1 MRWIFLIFLLPLTIF
16 AENSLFYTPDR
27 IAAAKENINKY
38 PWAQKIRDRI
48 MNGDAHGY
56 YIGAE
61 YTSARELV
69 KKSDDF
75 IWELQPD
82 TTIGRFI
89 PEETKALCPQCGP
102 KARNINYYCPW
113 AVDPLNKP
121 YKIQCR
127 NCKYWFPDEKYPD
140 DGSGVKINGK
150 CYYMLREYAH
160 FVYMSYVGPGAAAL
174 SQAYLLTGDREYAR
188 KACIL
193 LTRVAAVYP
202 NYDDRFAL
210 TWYGEYGGQDP
221 RKPQHKGGL
230 ISDRI
235 WECFALTRFALAFDA
250 VKNYPENDPEL
261 VKYFRS
267 KGIDVNDT
275 AQWREFIRRSI
286 FRPAAK
292 AIFRKMIKGNDGMHQ
307 AASLAIALALNDH
320 SPDRRPNSR
329 DLVDF
334 VYHWDGHAANAINNL
349 ILPDGGG
356 HESPGYNGLRL
367 EYIKVERMME
377 AIRQAHPD
385 KYPLKRYPEIW
396 ASPKGEKF
404 FELFEK
410 LLLSGVSTPSIGD
423 SAGRYPFQNTL
434 KMPVIP
440 SPLKPEFYLFA
451 AKRYRN
457 PAFAAAIFKN
467 GRLSGGELW
476 ENIPEDDLRQLAAQA
491 PDKDGEKHNRLL
503 DSSGIAILESGKVP
517 ECRTVML
524 NYAGIRE
531 HWQADVL
538 SINIH
543 AFGMEHLR
551 DVGYPVSWNFCR
563 HFDYHNLA
571 HNTVTIDEKFQD
583 GGIGRA
589 LLYFDLP
596 GFSGISAEHTA
607 NNYKKAKDGKGLA
620 DIFRRTVVKNELSGN
635 DFYVLDIF
643 DVAGGT
649 QHDQSWH
656 SLPVKIV
663 PPQLNW
669 KKQSKGTLAGENVPE
684 FGSWVD
690 QWGDSRCD
698 VPSFIT
704 NVSKAPLNKTA
715 AWTWESGLPGAEAF
729 RIHIVPVSGTLEAIM
744 GSGRTPVWP
753 KGKKIDYL
761 FLRRK
766 TKFRE
771 PTRFLTILEPFKAQS
786 FIRDI
791 KVIKRSP
798 LIVEVIHKDG
808 SDRFTV
814 SPVKSPSVSI
824 CRTAKRG
831 DSSRSVS
838 VGEKV
843 FRTTVKKFD
852 GEKRTLVIG
861 DFKNSSAVLLPGRKI
876 RIFNRMRSNMFTIEK
891 VEKTSGGNLI
901 TIAEYPLLA
910 RAVCSQ
916 VNADGQ
922 LQLDADLVF
931 ARYMGGGSRGT
942 HYVGAW
948 FDAVGTAPQQLAAA
962 TENGLVT
969 PVKKLSKPELYVNKE
984 VSIWQAGVGDQ
995 LEIAIIEEK

>member
-1 MRWIFLIFLLPLTIF
+1 MKKLLFAICLPLLAW
-16 AENSLFYTPDR
+16 AEAPLFYTPER
-27 IAAAKENINKY
+27 VEAAKENIRKY
-38 PWAQKIRDRI
+38 PWAQKIQNRI
-48 MNGDAHGY
+48 MNGDPHGY

-61 YTSARELV
+61 YTSATALAG
-69 KKSDDF
+69 KSDDF

-89 PEETKALCPQCGP
+89 PEETKALCPVCGP
-102 KARNINYYCPW
+102 AARNVNYYCPW
-113 AVDPLNKP
+113 AIDPLNKP

-127 NCKYWFPDEKYPD
+127 NCKHWFPDEKYPD
-140 DGSGVKINGK
+140 DGNGINVNGK
-150 CYYMLREYAH
+150 RYYMLREYAH
-160 FVYMSYVGPGAAAL
+160 FVYMSYVGPGAAAC
-174 SQAYLLTGDREYAR
+174 SQAYLLTGNKEYAR

-202 NYDDRFAL
+202 NYNERFAR

-250 VKNYPENDPEL
+250 VKNYPESDPEL
-261 VKYFRS
+261 IKYFRS
-267 KGIDVNDT
+267 KGVNVKNAD
-275 AQWREFIRRSI
+275 QWREFIRQSI
-286 FRPAAK
+286 FRPAAQ
-292 AIFRKMIKGNDGMHQ
+292 ALFQKMIKGNDGMHQ

-320 SPDRRPNSR
+320 SPDRRPNSK
-329 DLVDF
+329 DLVNF
-334 VYHWDGHAANAINNL
+334 VYHWDGHAANVINNV

-367 EYIKVERMME
+367 EYIKVEKMME
-377 AIRQAHPD
+377 AIRLAHPAEYPLD
-385 KYPLKRYPEIW
+385 KYPKVW
-396 ASPKGEKF
+396 DSPKGEKF

-434 KMPVIP
+434 KMPVM
-440 SPLKPEFYLFA
+440 SSALKPEFYLFA

-467 GRLSGGELW
+467 GQLAGGELW
-476 ENIPEDDLRQLAAQA
+476 ESIPEDELRRLAALA
-491 PDKDGEKHNRLL
+491 PGKDAEKQNRLL
-503 DSSGIAILESGKVP
+503 DSYGIAILESGKVP

-583 GGIGRA
+583 GGIGRC

-596 GFSGISAEHTA
+596 GFSGVSAEHSA
-607 NNYKKAKDGKGLA
+607 NSYKKAKDGKGLA
-620 DIFRRTVVKNELSGN
+620 DIFRRTVIKNELPDGN
-635 DFYVLDIF
+635 FYVLDIF

-656 SLPVKIV
+656 SLPVKLI
-663 PPQLNW
+663 PPALNW

-690 QWGDSRCD
+690 KWGDTRCD
-698 VPSFIT
+698 VPSFVT
-704 NVSKAPLNKTA
+704 NVSKAPLDKIA
-715 AWTWESGLPGAEAF
+715 AWVWESGLPTQEAF
-729 RIHIVPVSGTLEAIM
+729 KVHIIPVSGKLEAIM

-753 KGKKIDYL
+753 AGKKIDYL
-761 FLRRK
+761 FLRRQ
-766 TKFRE
+766 TQFRE
-771 PTRFLTILEPFKAQS
+771 PTRFATILEPYRATP
-786 FIRDI
+786 FIKEI
-791 KVIKRSP
+791 KVISRMP
-798 LIVEVIHKDG
+798 LTIEVIHKDG
-808 SDRFTV
+808 SDRFTI
-814 SPVKSPSVSI
+814 SPVKNPAVSLRRTAVRNGESSVI
-824 CRTAKRG
+824 TIGEKMCRT
-831 DSSRSVS
+831 
-838 VGEKV
+838 KV
-843 FRTTVKKFD
+843 EKFD
-852 GEKRTLVIG
+852 GEKRQITVRNIDGISGSLT
-861 DFKNSSAVLLPGRKI
+861 KGRKI
-876 RIFNRMRSNMFTIEK
+876 RIFNSARSSIFTVEK
-891 VEKTSGGNLI
+891 VEKVSDKYVLTLE
-901 TIAEYPLLA
+901 EYPLLA
-910 RAVCSQ
+910 RAFCSGTAQ
-916 VNADGQ
+916 DGK

-931 ARYMGGGSRGT
+931 ARYMGGGYRGT
-942 HYVGAW
+942 PYVGAW
-948 FDAVGTAPQQLAAA
+948 FTAEGEEPQQLAAA
-962 TENGLVT
+962 TETGLIT
-969 PVKKLSKPELYVNKE
+969 PVNKLRDPGSYINKE
-984 VSIWQAGVGDQ
+984 ISIWQIGAGDTV
-995 LEIAIIEEK
+995 EIAVITKE

>member
-1 MRWIFLIFLLPLTIF
+1 MRGIGLIFLLPLAVF
-16 AENSLFYTPDR
+16 AGESLFYTPER
-27 IAAAKENINKY
+27 VSAAKENLRKY
-38 PWAQKIRDRI
+38 EWAQKIYSRI
-48 MNGDAHGY
+48 MNGDPHGY

-61 YTSARELV
+61 YTSARDLAG
-69 KKSDDF
+69 KSDDF

-89 PEETKALCPQCGP
+89 PEETKALCPECGP
-102 KARNINYYCPW
+102 AARNVNYYCPW
-113 AVDPLNKP
+113 TIDPLNKP
-121 YKIQCR
+121 FKIQCR

-140 DGSGVKINGK
+140 DGNGILHK
-150 CYYMLREYAH
+150 GKRYYMLREYAH
-160 FVYMSYVGPGAAAL
+160 FVYMSYVGPGIAAL
-174 SQAYLLTGDREYAR
+174 SQAYLLTGEREYAR

-193 LTRVAAVYP
+193 LTKVAAVYP
-202 NYDDRFAL
+202 NYDDRFSR

-235 WECFALTRFALAFDA
+235 WECFALTRFALAFDGI
-250 VKNYPENDPEL
+250 KNYPSEDPEL
-261 VKYFRS
+261 FKYFQS
-267 KGIDVNDT
+267 KGVAVKD
-275 AQWREFIRRSI
+275 AAEWREFIRKMI

-292 AIFRKMIKGNDGMHQ
+292 AIFSKMIKGNDGMHQ

-320 SPDRRPNSR
+320 SPERRPNSK
-329 DLVDF
+329 DLVNF
-334 VYHWDGHAANAINNL
+334 VYHWDGHAANVINNV

-377 AIRQAHPD
+377 AIRKAHPE
-385 KYPLKRYPEIW
+385 KYPFKEYPAIW
-396 ASPKGEKF
+396 DSPKGEKF

-423 SAGRYPFQNTL
+423 SAGRYPFQTAL
-434 KMPVIP
+434 KMPRIY
-440 SPLKPEFYLFA
+440 SALKPEFYLFA

-457 PAFAAAIFKN
+457 PSFAAAVFHN
-467 GRLSGGELW
+467 GKLSGGELW
-476 ENIPEDDLRQLAAQA
+476 ESIPEDELRALAAKA
-491 PDKDGEKHNRLL
+491 PGKNGEKQNRLL
-503 DSSGIAILESGKVP
+503 DSFGIAILESGKVP
-517 ECRTVML
+517 NCRTVML

-607 NNYKKAKDGKGLA
+607 NNYKKAKDGGPLA
-620 DIFRRTVVKNELSGN
+620 DIFRRTVIKNELSGG

-656 SLPVKIV
+656 SLPVKLI
-663 PPQLNW
+663 PPELPW
-669 KKQSKGTLAGENVPE
+669 KKQSKGTMAGENVPE

-690 QWGDSRCD
+690 RWGDRRCD

-704 NVSKAPLNKTA
+704 GVSRTVLGRVSF
-715 AWTWESGLPGAEAF
+715 WEWRSGLPTGEAF
-729 RIHIVPVSGTLEAIM
+729 RIHIVPLFKDMEAVM

-753 KGKKIDYL
+753 AGKKIDYL
-761 FLRRK
+761 FVRRQ

-771 PTRFLTILEPFKAQS
+771 ATRFLTVLEPYQRTPFV
-786 FIRDI
+786 REI
-791 KVIKRSP
+791 KVVSRTP
-798 LIVEVIHKDG
+798 LTVEIRHRDG
-808 SDRFTV
+808 VDKFTLPAVKSRTV
-814 SPVKSPSVSI
+814 SIRRTAVRNGKSRTVRIGEKI
-824 CRTAKRG
+824 CR
-831 DSSRSVS
+831 SRV
-838 VGEKV
+838 E
-843 FRTTVKKFD
+843 KFD
-852 GEKRTLVIG
+852 GEKRLVVIRNFAG
-861 DFKNSSAVLLPGRKI
+861 AEKVLHPGKKI
-876 RIFNRMRSNMFTIEK
+876 RIFNSARSNMFTIGK
-891 VEKTSGGNLI
+891 VEKSGSFLRI
-901 TIAEYPLLA
+901 TIDEYPLLA
-910 RAVCSQ
+910 RALCSG
-916 VNADGQ
+916 VIGDGK
-922 LQLDADLVF
+922 LQLNADLVF
-931 ARYMGGGSRGT
+931 ARYMGGGRRGT

-948 FDAVGTAPQQLAAA
+948 FSADGEAPQQLAAA
-962 TENGLVT
+962 TENGVLT
-969 PVKKLSKPELYVNKE
+969 AKLPLANPEVYVNKE
-984 VSIWQAGVGDQ
+984 VSIWQIGSGDSV
-995 LEIAIIEEK
+995 EAAVIEEE